1 MQGGKGIWE
10 VNLSAD
16 PMGKREEGSA
26 QSCGGGGKA
35 APGGLIPNFL
45 VFPPLPTPQSD
56 VGKPQ
61 GLIHGI
67 YSSPWVVPRGS
78 NPRESPD

>member
-26 QSCGGGGKA
+26 QSCEGGKA
-35 APGGLIPNFL
+35 APRGLIPNFP
-45 VFPPLPTPQSD
+45 VFPPPSTPRRIQ
-56 VGKPQ
+56 
-61 GLIHGI
+61 
-67 YSSPWVVPRGS
+67 
-78 NPRESPD
+78 